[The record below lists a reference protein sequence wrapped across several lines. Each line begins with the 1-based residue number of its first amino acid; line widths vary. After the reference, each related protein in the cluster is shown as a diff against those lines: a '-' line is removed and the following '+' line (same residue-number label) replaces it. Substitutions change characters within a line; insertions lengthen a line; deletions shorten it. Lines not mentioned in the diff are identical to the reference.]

1 MMRISD
7 PREAIR
13 AYTARGWRVLPCEY
27 ASKAPLGFLAPRGVY
42 SATLDAE
49 RLIAALD
56 AAGVREFN
64 VGIATGRA
72 SDLVVLDVDPRNGGV
87 ESLNRLEREIGPLP
101 ATYTVRTGGG
111 GLHLY
116 FRVPEDWTGEVRSI
130 PDLLPGLELKGDGAY
145 VIAPPSLH
153 PSGRLYEI
161 LSDGDLAPAPLA
173 LLRYRPARRIEIAG
187 IQFVIPEGMRNTEL
201 ARIAGSLRAQGLPG
215 DAIYAAIVPINE
227 QYCRPKLPDE
237 ELRRIAFGMER
248 YPPVDPEKILGDL
261 DHARIAA
268 SLLRPCWRY
277 VRGMGWFRYRNG
289 VWRPAEESE
298 LRVEVGAALRDF
310 YEAAAEAEKDEAR
323 KERLRDLVRE
333 VAGGYRRREFIGD
346 LRGLLIADPDRLNRG
361 EGLLNA
367 ANGLV
372 DLRTGSLLPHD
383 PERLITVQ
391 APVQF
396 DPEARA
402 PRFEAFLREIF
413 LGDADLIS
421 FILRLFGMMILGG
434 NPERVFVV
442 FWGDGR
448 NGKSTLL
455 KTLKAVLGD
464 YVGSIPWAEIVE
476 ERNVEP
482 GRASP
487 YLAAMVGRRIAMIT
501 EPPKEV
507 RFSAATIKAL
517 TGNDV
522 LAVRPLYGRP
532 FEFCPEFT
540 PIILTN
546 HRPALDGLDH
556 ALWDR
561 MLLVP
566 FVYQVPE
573 DKKIPHYERELLPEA
588 PGILRMLVDGAR
600 EYLEGGL
607 RPPETV
613 RAATRDLRLDDPLY
627 RFIATC
633 LERDPRAATPFAEI
647 QRAAQQFFADEGAPS
662 PTTLA
667 LALQRAGFRKQ
678 HTRAGRA
685 YRGCRLRGE
694 FTQMGFSP
702 DGENPDMWEA

>member
-1 MMRISD
+1 MVKIND
-7 PREAIR
+7 PRAALR
-13 AYTARGWRVLPCEY
+13 AYAARGWRVLPCEY
-27 ASKAPLGFLAPRGVY
+27 AGKAPLGFLAPRGVY

-56 AAGVREFN
+56 AAGIREFN
-64 VGIATGRA
+64 VGIATGRV
-72 SDLVVLDVDPRNGGV
+72 SGIVVLDVDPRHGG
-87 ESLNRLEREIGPLP
+87 EGSLALLEREIGPLP
-101 ATYTVRTGGG
+101 STYTVRTGGG

-116 FRVPEDWTGEVRSI
+116 FRIPEDWTGEVRSI

-173 LLRYRPARRIEIAG
+173 LLRRRPARRIDIAG
-187 IQFVIPEGMRNTEL
+187 VRPVIPEGMRNVEL
-201 ARIAGSLRAQGLPG
+201 ARLAGMLRALGYDG
-215 DAIYAAIVPINE
+215 EAIFAALMRLNVMRCDP
-227 QYCRPKLPDE
+227 PLDE
-237 ELRRIAFGMER
+237 EEVRRIAFGMER
-248 YPPVDPEKILGDL
+248 YPPVDPEKVLGDL

-268 SLLRPCWRY
+268 SLLRPRWRY
-277 VRGMGWFRYRNG
+277 IRGIGWFRYRNG
-289 VWRPAEESE
+289 VWRSAEESE

-310 YEAAAEAEKDEAR
+310 YEAATEAEKDEAR

-361 EGLLNA
+361 EGLLNV

-391 APVQF
+391 APVEF

-402 PRFEAFLREIF
+402 PRFENFLREIF
-413 LGDADLIS
+413 LGDADLIA
-421 FILRLFGMMILGG
+421 FILRLLGMMILGG

-455 KTLKAVLGD
+455 KTLGGVLGN
-464 YVGSIPWAEIVE
+464 YMGSIPWAEVVE
-476 ERNVEP
+476 ESRVEP

-540 PIILTN
+540 PIVLTN
-546 HRPALDGLDH
+546 HRPVLDGLDH

-566 FVYQVPE
+566 FIYQVPD
-573 DKKIPHYERELLPEA
+573 DKKIPHYERVLLQEA

-600 EYLEGGL
+600 EYLQSGL
-607 RPPETV
+607 RPPDLV
-613 RAATRDLRLDDPLY
+613 RTATNELRLDDPLY

-633 LERDPRAATPFAEI
+633 LEQDPRAATPFAEI
-647 QRAAQQFFADEGAPS
+647 QQAAQQFFGDEGAPS
-662 PTTLA
+662 PQA
-667 LALQRAGFRKQ
+667 LTRALQRAGFRKQ
-678 HTRAGRA
+678 HTRAGRV

-702 DGENPDMWEA
+702 DGENPDMWEV

>member
-7 PREAIR
+7 PRAAIR
-13 AYTARGWRVLPCEY
+13 AYVARGWRVLPCEY
-27 ASKAPLGFLAPRGVY
+27 AGKSPLGFLAPRGVY

-49 RLIAALD
+49 RLVAALD
-56 AAGVREFN
+56 AAGVHEFN

-72 SDLVVLDVDPRNGGV
+72 SGIVVLDVDPRHGGE
-87 ESLNRLEREIGPLP
+87 ESLALLEREIGPLP

-153 PSGRLYEI
+153 PSGNLYEI
-161 LSDGDLAPAPLA
+161 LTDGDLAPAPLA
-173 LLRYRPARRIEIAG
+173 LLRRRPARRIDIAG
-187 IQFVIPEGMRNTEL
+187 VQFVIPEGMRNTEL
-201 ARIAGSLRAQGLPG
+201 ARYAGSLRAQGLPG
-215 DAIYAAIVPINE
+215 EAIYVAIVPLNE

-248 YPPVDPEKILGDL
+248 YPPVDPEKVLGDL

-268 SLLRPCWRY
+268 SLLRPRWRY
-277 VRGMGWFRYRNG
+277 VRGIGWLRYRNG
-289 VWRPAEESE
+289 VWRSAEESE
-298 LRVEVGAALRDF
+298 LRVEVGSALRDF

-323 KERLRDLVRE
+323 RGRLRDLVRE

-346 LRGLLIADPDRLNRG
+346 LRGLLIADPDRMNRG
-361 EGLLNA
+361 ESLLNV
-367 ANGLV
+367 ANGMV

-391 APVQF
+391 APVEF
-396 DPEARA
+396 NPEARA
-402 PRFEAFLREIF
+402 PKFEAFLQEIF
-413 LGDADLIS
+413 LGDADLIA

-455 KTLKAVLGD
+455 KTMKAALGD

-476 ERNVEP
+476 ERHVEA

-487 YLAAMVGRRIAMIT
+487 YLASMVGRRIAMIT
-501 EPPKEV
+501 EPPEAV
-507 RFSAATIKAL
+507 RFSASTIKSL

-540 PIILTN
+540 PIVLTN
-546 HRPALDGLDH
+546 HRPSLDGLDH

-566 FVYQVPE
+566 FVYQVPD
-573 DKKIPHYERELLPEA
+573 DKKIPHYERVLLQEA
-588 PGILRMLVDGAR
+588 PGILRMLVDAAR
-600 EYLEGGL
+600 EYLQSGL
-607 RPPETV
+607 RPPEIV
-613 RAATRDLRLDDPLY
+613 RAATRELRLDDPLY
-627 RFIATC
+627 RFIAMC

-647 QRAAQQFFADEGAPS
+647 QRAAQQFFGDEGAPS
-662 PTTLA
+662 PQA
-667 LALQRAGFRKQ
+667 LTRALQRAGFQKQ
-678 HTRAGRA
+678 HTRAGKI

-702 DGENPDMWEA
+702 DGENPDMWEV